1 MLIPDHD
8 MIKGLNSL
16 IQDSVDYWNDIQG
29 QNLKYARNQSERM
42 VIGKQIDT
50 SKLYRYQIPFVDNEI
65 HIAVDTIISY
75 VTAQTPRPEAYPAED
90 TDKGRVLAQAAEKA
104 LMAYCEKYD
113 VGAEFEKAL
122 YGLLVKRVGI
132 LKLSYDPEIEEIVTR
147 ALDPNWVIVDKNA
160 KMGENPQFICE
171 VHKCTLLDLVLM
183 FPEKKAKIFTLM
195 GIKQGTQNQMTT
207 EVVWREVWATVYDRG
222 KKQEVCF
229 SYVKDLMLGK
239 YKSPNWLYNGNDG
252 KTQNFLPAPFKPYI
266 PLNYLNDGSHWIDQ
280 TTPIEQAYSMQD
292 VLNKRGRQIM
302 ENADTANG
310 FLAVSSEAVD
320 MDDAENLIGDPNQ
333 KIVLKTSGRP
343 IGEFIMQ
350 VEPHMLPSFVV
361 EDKQDLRTT
370 LHNLMG
376 TPSQL
381 SGTNQEDDT
390 DTLGQAI
397 MIKNQ
402 ASGRQDRLARAVSLT
417 AKQYFNML
425 MQMMQV
431 HYTDKH
437 KFVYNGGD
445 GDFQYVTISRYLIDS
460 GMEVAVRAG
469 STLPFDKSRQEA
481 VAMNLAKMGMIS
493 PIDLYKDLHMDNPQK
508 RYDNWFMWKNAPDQL
523 AQDAMNEE
531 QDGQAYMEF
540 VEIMNGKKDVKPFDE
555 ATPEHVL
562 THRKQMITDQFLKAG
577 ASKQKA
583 MLDLIG
589 QELRSLELRTE
600 LEQLSEPPQPS
611 VQAAPAPMGQPGPGG
626 PMGAPGQA
634 PGSPPTGPMPGAP
647 MGPMAGNPMGT
658 GGAPIPFAHNIS
670 GIMGQ
675 GGPGTPM
682 PQPTNLANPMQMSGI

>member
-1 MLIPDHD
+1 MFIPDKD
-8 MIKGLNSL
+8 QIKGLNNL
-16 IQDSVDYWNDIQG
+16 IDDSVGYWDDVQG

-75 VTAQTPRPEAYPAED
+75 VTAQTPRPEAYPSED
-90 TDKGRVLAQAAEKA
+90 TDKGRVLSSAVEKA

-113 VGAEFEKAL
+113 VSQEFEKAL

-132 LKLSYDPEIEEIVTR
+132 LKLYYCNECDEIHTKAI
-147 ALDPNWVIVDKNA
+147 DPNWVIVDKNA
-160 KMGENPQFICE
+160 KMGENPGFICE
-171 VHKCTLLDLVLM
+171 LHKCTLLDLVLM
-183 FPEKKAKIFTLM
+183 FPEKKTKIFELM
-195 GIKQGTQNQMTT
+195 KIKQGTQNQMTT

-229 SYVKDLMLGK
+229 SYIKDLMLGK
-239 YKSPNWLYNGNDG
+239 YKSPNWLYSGNDG
-252 KTQNFLPAPFKPYI
+252 STKNYLPEQFKPYV

-343 IGEFIMQ
+343 IDEFIMQ

-381 SGTNQEDDT
+381 SGTNQEGDDT

-402 ASGRQDRLARAVSLT
+402 ASGRQDRLARAVTLM
-417 AKQYFNML
+417 AKRYFNML
-425 MQMMQV
+425 VQMMQV

-445 GDFQYVTISRYLIDS
+445 GDFQYVTITRYLIDS
-460 GMEVAVRAG
+460 GMEVGVRAG

-493 PIDLYKDLHMDNPQK
+493 PLDLYKDLHMDNPQA
-508 RYDNWFMWKNAPDQL
+508 RYDNWFKWKTQPELL
-523 AQDAMNEE
+523 AQDAENQE

-540 VEIMNGKKDVKPFDE
+540 VEIMNGKKDVRPYEE

-589 QELRSLELRTE
+589 AELRSLELRTE
-600 LEQLSEPPQPS
+600 LEQLSAPPMGA
-611 VQAAPAPMGQPGPGG
+611 QAAPQPPGMGA
-626 PMGAPGQA
+626 PMGAPGQP

-647 MGPMAGNPMGT
+647 MGPPQGNPMGG
-658 GGAPIPFAHNIS
+658 GGAPIPFAHNMS
-670 GIMGQ
+670 SIMGSS
-675 GGPGTPM
+675 GPGSPM
-682 PQPTNLANPMQMSGI
+682 PQPSNPANPMQMPPI